1 MRWVTNRA
9 GSSVEPGPPGKV
21 VRVHPE
27 GSEGSAEDDR
37 AVAVVGAACRL
48 PGGISDLAGLW
59 EALEQGRDLITR
71 VPGDR
76 FETARFVDESARR
89 PGKSYTAAGGFLDDI
104 AGFDAGYFGI
114 SPREAAQMDPQ
125 QRMLLEMTA
134 EALDDA
140 AIDPA
145 SLAGSDTAVYV
156 GVSDASYGAQQM
168 LRIEGVDAYTMAG
181 GAASIAANRISYAFD
196 LRGPSM
202 AVDTACSSA
211 LVALDRACRTLR
223 EGTSRTAV
231 SAGVNVLL
239 SPYPYVGFSQA
250 SMLSPH
256 GRCASFS
263 AAADGYVRA
272 EGGGVV
278 VLKLLRDALADGDR
292 IHGVILASAAN
303 SDGRTAGLALPNP
316 RAQEALLTSVYAQA
330 GVDPDDVV
338 YLEAHGTGTP
348 AGDPAECE
356 AIGRALGT
364 RRRTG
369 ALPIGSVKSN
379 LGHLEPASGMA
390 GLFKALLVL
399 RHGRIPATLHA
410 LPLNPGIDFEGLGL
424 APATQARSVGE
435 VPGRPV
441 AGVNSFGFGGANAH
455 AVVAAPPA
463 PPRRA
468 RHAAD
473 RTCTLPFV
481 VSARTPEALAQAA
494 ARTAERL
501 AQAGPEEFYDLAHTS
516 CARRGKHPYRAAVL
530 ADGPDEAAQALGR
543 LARRS
548 ALPAQPAP
556 AGPAVEAVTGEAVR
570 QGRVAF
576 AFSGNGSQWAG
587 MGADLLAT
595 EPAFRAAVEAVDE
608 ALAPRLGWSVARELA
623 QPSPG
628 RLKATEVAQP
638 LLFTLQTGVVAVLR
652 AHGITPSA
660 VLGHSVGEV
669 AAAYAAGALTL
680 DQAAWVIAERSR
692 AQAAVA
698 GCGRMAAVGMSRE
711 QAEDL
716 LAGYPGLEIAGVNTR
731 RDVTVAG
738 PRKQLY
744 RLLGSL
750 AGQGVVCAELDL
762 DHAFHSA
769 AMDPLRAP
777 LHRALDGLDP
787 SPVRVP
793 LLSTVTGAAVEGT
806 GLDAEYWW
814 RNVREPVLFADAV
827 EQALGL
833 GADIF
838 LEIGPQPVLQSYLRR
853 ITAAHDAPGLR
864 AVTRTLR
871 KGDDGVRALRTAVA
885 ALLAAGAEA
894 DWSACFP
901 RPGRVASLPA
911 YPWQRERHWS
921 GGPESWVRSSGDGRT
936 EHPLLGERMPAPLP
950 VWHGAV
956 EPARLGWVAD
966 HKLGGSV
973 VMPATA
979 YVEMALA
986 AGRRVLDTAVEADHL
1001 EFVRPLFVPWGEP
1014 GRVHTQVS
1022 FDPEDGVVLIS
1033 STDDQVTAQR
1043 RHARGRVRARW
1054 GRPPAPVDLV
1064 AARARCGRR
1073 VGGEEHYRQV
1083 GEAGLGYGPS
1093 FRVLDELWAGEDEV
1107 VAAYSDPGPL
1117 EGLDVSPAL
1126 LDGAVQTGAPL
1137 LDEEVLAGHTYL
1149 PAAMDAVR
1157 VWRSPAPKGAV
1168 HLRERGRTATEV
1180 CWDITVTDEDGTVA
1194 VELKGCRM
1202 RRLTGARRTPVT
1214 RQETVLR
1221 AAPRPGGPHPAPV
1234 AAPQEIA
1241 ERAASRILALRRD
1254 WRTTGYPRFAA
1265 RLQQAAAHAYA
1276 TALPGLLPDGNGSFT
1291 VGDLVAGGM
1300 LPGHRQ
1306 AMELMLASMARYGL
1320 VRQEP
1325 DGRWLREAAPR
1336 DAIGMLR
1343 EALRDQPAFA
1353 TELTLVVRQFL
1364 HLGDVLRGA
1373 RDPQDLLGVEGAT
1386 SSLEQL
1392 YDVAPLLRF
1401 HNRVAQALVREAVA
1415 SLPADR
1421 PLRVLEIGAGT
1432 GGTTAALLPLL
1443 PADRTRYLFTD
1454 VSSSCFARARQRFAA
1469 YDFVDYRTFDAD
1481 ADPAGQDLPG
1491 DFDLVVAAG
1500 SLHASADLEAAV
1512 RRVASLTAPGGLLL
1526 VLESHDPLVLMPFFG
1541 TLEGFWH
1548 RNDAGLRPRSPLLGR
1563 EEWGELLARCG
1574 FTGTVRTGDDAEPA
1588 REDFSV
1594 FLTARAGRPVP
1605 PAALPAAGIGTAW
1618 VIASEAPEEDG
1629 LVGATAGLLR
1639 AADAVEVHTTVAGAD
1654 PAAWAPLLSR
1664 ETVIVLVLA
1673 PAGADDPRELVERAT
1688 RRGAVL
1694 RALAVACGRLT
1705 GSESISLWLVTR
1717 PCGAVP
1723 EPGGQGPAPAD
1734 AAAWGMAQCFANEQ
1748 ASLTTRRLSLA
1759 RSGDTATDAD
1769 RLARELLAPSEES
1782 EVVLTEGGGRFVPRD
1797 REFARPLVPA
1807 SAVDAFALEVR
1818 EPGLSF
1824 RPAWV
1829 EAQRPAPGP
1838 GQVLITVRAAA
1849 LNYRDVVLATGALAG
1864 EDTADGRFDAVYGLE
1879 CAGTVAA
1886 VGPGVTGFAVGERV
1900 FASGTDCLASHM
1912 VTSADAVAKIPDGT
1926 GFAEAAT
1933 LPAVFLTVHYGLGW
1947 QAGLAAGETVLVHG
1961 GAGGVGLAALQ
1972 YARLHGAQVIA
1983 TAGSPA
1989 KRDLLRALGVE
2000 HVLDSRS
2007 LAFAGR
2013 VRELTGGRGVDVVLN
2028 SLAGEAVSRSL
2039 ELLRPGGRFVEL
2051 GKRDILEN
2059 NRLLLRPFE
2068 RDLAFFGVNLLAL
2081 LADPGRAASL
2091 FAEVKERIQ
2100 AGDYRPL
2107 PHTVFPAARAD
2118 EAFRLLQHSRHIGKV
2133 VVSFDPLDEPA
2144 LVEPLVRTPRLDAGA
2159 TYLVTGGLGGYGAA
2173 TAHWLADH
2181 GARHVALVGRR
2192 GERTPGCEALLAALE
2207 RRGVR
2212 AVPYAADVADPASMR
2227 RVVEEIDAGGHRLR
2241 GVVHCAMHL
2250 DDAPLDELTDDRFRA
2265 VLAPKAGGA
2274 AVLDALTRGR
2284 EDLELFL
2291 VFSSV
2296 AARVG
2301 QVTQAPYAAG
2311 NLFLEALVRR
2321 RRHDGEAGLAVGWG
2335 ALGGTGYVARNG
2347 LARALESGG
2356 VEALSPREVF
2366 DAAGVLL
2373 SDGTEVAG
2381 VGRYNWARMRACLPA
2396 LGAPRYGQ
2404 LVPEPDEETGR
2415 THEEIVQ
2422 ALSAMSPAD
2431 ALHALTASLVRILAD
2446 ILHLDP
2452 GRIDPAR
2459 RIEDY
2464 GVDSLMA
2471 AELLAALRRRFDV
2484 QVPPMELMRS
2494 GGTILDMARIV
2505 QLRLGLGAE
2514 PVAPPSAPGT
2524 GPATA
2529 SRPGVPPQPGPAT
2542 DPAGQAPC

>member
-1 MRWVTNRA
+1 M
-9 GSSVEPGPPGKV
+9 
-21 VRVHPE
+21 HPE
-27 GSEGSAEDDR
+27 GSEGSAENDR

-71 VPGDR
+71 VPDDR

-89 PGKSYTAAGGFLDDI
+89 AGKSYTAAGGFLDDV

-145 SLAGSDTAVYV
+145 ALAGSDTAVYV

-168 LRIEGVDAYTMAG
+168 LRIEGVDAYTMTG

-316 RAQEALLTSVYAQA
+316 RAQEALLTSVYEQA

-356 AIGRALGT
+356 AIGRALGA

-399 RHGRIPATLHA
+399 RHGRIPASLHA

-424 APATQARSVGE
+424 APATEARPVGE
-435 VPGRPV
+435 AQGQGRPV
-441 AGVNSFGFGGANAH
+441 VGVNSFGFGGANAH
-455 AVVAAPPA
+455 AVVAAAPA
-463 PPRRA
+463 APRRA
-468 RHAAD
+468 RHAAG
-473 RTCTLPFV
+473 RARTLPFV

-501 AQAGPEEFYDLAHTS
+501 AQTGPDDFYDLAHTS

-530 ADGPDEAAQALGR
+530 ADGPQEAAQALGR

-548 ALPAQPAP
+548 ALPPQPAP
-556 AGPAVEAVTGEAVR
+556 AGPAAEAVTGEAVR
-570 QGRVAF
+570 QGRIAF

-587 MGADLLAT
+587 MGADLLAA

-608 ALAPRLGWSVARELA
+608 VLAPRLGWSVVRELTQA
-623 QPSPG
+623 SPG

-711 QAEDL
+711 QAADL

-738 PRKQLY
+738 PQKQLY
-744 RLLGSL
+744 RLLGDL
-750 AGQGVVCAELDL
+750 AGQSVVCAELDL

-769 AMDPLRAP
+769 AMDPLREP
-777 LHRALDGLDP
+777 LHEALAGLSP

-793 LLSTVTGAAVEGT
+793 LLSTVTGEPLEGPE
-806 GLDAEYWW
+806 LDADYWW

-827 EQALGL
+827 EQALGR
-833 GADIF
+833 GADVF
-838 LEIGPQPVLQSYLRR
+838 LEVGPQPVLQSYLRR

-871 KGDDGVRALRTAVA
+871 KGDDGVRALHTAVA
-885 ALLAAGAEA
+885 SLLAAGAEA
-894 DWSACFP
+894 DWSARFP

-921 GGPESWVRSSGDGRT
+921 GGPESWVRSSGEGRT

-956 EPARLGWVAD
+956 EPARLPWVAD
-966 HKLGGSV
+966 HRLAGSV

-986 AGRRVLDTAVEADHL
+986 AGRQVLDTAVEADHL

-1014 GRVHTQVS
+1014 GTVHTQVS

-1054 GRPPAPVDLV
+1054 GQPPAPVDL
-1064 AARARCGRR
+1064 AGARARCGRR

-1093 FRVLDELWAGEDEV
+1093 FQVLTELWAGEGEV
-1107 VAAYSDPGPL
+1107 VAAYGDPGPL
-1117 EGLDVSPAL
+1117 EGLGVSPAL

-1137 LDEEVLAGHTYL
+1137 LDDEILAGYTYL

-1168 HLRERGRTATEV
+1168 HVRERGRTATEV

-1221 AAPRPGGPHPAPV
+1221 AAPRPGAPQGTGPV

-1241 ERAASRILALRRD
+1241 ERAAGRILALRRD
-1254 WRTTGYPRFAA
+1254 WRAAGYPRFAA

-1276 TALPGLLPDGNGSFT
+1276 TALPGLLPEGEGSFT

-1300 LPGHRQ
+1300 LPRHRQ
-1306 AMELMLASMARYGL
+1306 AMELMLTAMTQYGL
-1320 VRQEP
+1320 VRQDP

-1336 DAIGMLR
+1336 CAIGMLR
-1343 EALRDQPAFA
+1343 EALRDQPAFS

-1364 HLGDVLRGA
+1364 HLGDVLRGT
-1373 RDPQDLLGVEGAT
+1373 RDPLDLLGVEGAT

-1392 YDVAPLLRF
+1392 YDVAPVLRF
-1401 HNRVAQALVREAVA
+1401 HNRVAQALVREIVA
-1415 SLPADR
+1415 SLPDDR

-1443 PADRTRYLFTD
+1443 PAGRTRYLFTD
-1454 VSSSCFARARQRFAA
+1454 VSSSFFARARQRFAA
-1469 YDFVDYRTFDAD
+1469 YDFVDYRAFDVD

-1491 DFDLVVAAG
+1491 GGFDLVIAAN
-1500 SLHASADLEAAV
+1500 SLHTSTDLEAAV
-1512 RRVASLTAPGGLLL
+1512 RRVAALTAPGGRLLM
-1526 VLESHDPLVLMPFFG
+1526 LESHDPLFLLPFFG
-1541 TLEGFWH
+1541 TLESFWN
-1548 RNDAGLRPRSPLLGR
+1548 RTDTGLRPRSPLLGR
-1563 EEWGELLARCG
+1563 EEWAELLARCG

-1588 REDFSV
+1588 CEDFSV
-1594 FLTARAGRPVP
+1594 FLSARADRPVRP
-1605 PAALPAAGIGTAW
+1605 PALPAAGIGTAW
-1618 VIASEAPEEDG
+1618 VLASEAPEEDG

-1639 AADAVEVHTTVAGAD
+1639 AADAVEVHTTVAGED
-1654 PAAWAPLLSR
+1654 PDAWAPLLSR

-1673 PAGADDPRELVERAT
+1673 PAGADDPVEVVERAT
-1688 RRGAVL
+1688 RRSAVL
-1694 RALAVACGRLT
+1694 RALAVACGRLH

-1723 EPGGQGPAPAD
+1723 EPGPADSSPAD
-1734 AAAWGMAQCFANEQ
+1734 AAAWGMAQCFGNEQ
-1748 ASLTTRRLSLA
+1748 AALTTRRLSLA
-1759 RSGDTATDAD
+1759 RCGDTAADAD
-1769 RLARELLAPSEES
+1769 RLARELLAPSDES
-1782 EVVLTEGGGRFVPRD
+1782 EVVLTRGGGRFVPRD
-1797 REFARPLVPA
+1797 RDFPRPLVPS
-1807 SAVDAFALEVR
+1807 SAVGAFALEVR

-1829 EAQRPAPGP
+1829 ETPRPAPGP
-1838 GQVLITVRAAA
+1838 GQVLIAVRAAA

-1864 EDTADGRFDAVYGLE
+1864 EDSADGRFEAAYGLE
-1879 CAGTVAA
+1879 CAGTVTA
-1886 VGPGVTGFAVGERV
+1886 VGPGVTGIAVGEWV
-1900 FASGTDCLASHM
+1900 FASGSDCLASHM
-1912 VTSADAVAKIPDGT
+1912 VTSADAVARIPDGT

-1947 QAGLAAGETVLVHG
+1947 QAGLSAGETVLVHG

-2107 PHTVFPAARAD
+2107 PHTVFPAARAE

-2144 LVEPLVRTPRLDAGA
+2144 LVEPLARAPRFDPGA

-2181 GARHVALVGRR
+2181 GARHLALVGRR
-2192 GERTPGCEALLAALE
+2192 GARTPGCEVLLADLE
-2207 RRGVR
+2207 KRGVR
-2212 AVPYAADVADPASMR
+2212 AVPYAADVADLPSMR

-2250 DDAPLDELTDDRFRA
+2250 DDAPLEELTDDRFRA

-2291 VFSSV
+2291 MFSSV

-2311 NLFLEALVRR
+2311 NLFLEAMVRR
-2321 RRHDGEAGLAVGWG
+2321 RRRDGEAGLAVGWG

-2356 VEALSPREVF
+2356 LETLSPREVF

-2381 VGRYNWARMRACLPA
+2381 AGRYNWARLRGCLPA
-2396 LGAPRYGQ
+2396 LDAPRYRQ

-2431 ALHALTASLVRILAD
+2431 ALHALAGNLVRILAD

-2452 GRIDPAR
+2452 GRIDPSR
-2459 RIEDY
+2459 RLEDY

-2471 AELLAALRRRFDV
+2471 AELLATLRRRFDV

-2494 GGTILDMARIV
+2494 GGTVLDMARIV
-2505 QLRLGLGAE
+2505 QLRLGLGAGTAALQ
-2514 PVAPPSAPGT
+2514 PAAPDSGSAAAP
-2524 GPATA
+2524 
-2529 SRPGVPPQPGPAT
+2529 RPGVPTQPGPAA

>member
-1 MRWVTNRA
+1 M
-9 GSSVEPGPPGKV
+9 
-21 VRVHPE
+21 HPE
-27 GSEGSAEDDR
+27 GSEGSAENDR

-76 FETARFVDESARR
+76 FETSRFVDESARR

-104 AGFDAGYFGI
+104 AGFDAAYFGI

-140 AIDPA
+140 AIDPVT
-145 SLAGSDTAVYV
+145 LAGSDTAVYV

-256 GRCASFS
+256 GRCAPFS

-292 IHGVILASAAN
+292 VHGVILASAAN

-316 RAQEALLTSVYAQA
+316 RAQEALLTSVYEQA

-356 AIGRALGT
+356 AVGRALGA

-399 RHGRIPATLHA
+399 RHGRIPASLHA

-424 APATQARSVGE
+424 APATEARPVGE
-435 VPGRPV
+435 VRGRPV

-455 AVVAAPPA
+455 AVVAAAPA
-463 PPRRA
+463 PARRA
-468 RHAAD
+468 RHAAGGPG
-473 RTCTLPFV
+473 TLPFV

-501 AQAGPEEFYDLAHTS
+501 GQAGPEEFYDLAHTS
-516 CARRGKHPYRAAVL
+516 CARRGKHPYRAAVV
-530 ADGPDEAAQALGR
+530 AEGPQEAAQALGR

-548 ALPAQPAP
+548 ALPPQPAP
-556 AGPAVEAVTGEAVR
+556 PGPAVEAVTGEAVR
-570 QGRVAF
+570 QGRIAF

-587 MGADLLAT
+587 MGADLLAA

-623 QPSPG
+623 EPSPG
-628 RLKATEVAQP
+628 RLAATEVAQP

-711 QAEDL
+711 QAADL
-716 LAGYPGLEIAGVNTR
+716 LTGYPGLEIAGVNTR

-738 PRKQLY
+738 PRNQLY
-744 RLLGSL
+744 RLLGDL

-769 AMDPLRAP
+769 AMDPLRTP
-777 LHRALDGLDP
+777 LHKALAGLSP

-793 LLSTVTGAAVEGT
+793 LLSTVTGDVLEGPE
-806 GLDAEYWW
+806 LDAEYWW

-827 EQALGL
+827 ERALGR
-833 GADIF
+833 GADVF

-853 ITAAHDAPGLR
+853 ITAAHDAPGPR
-864 AVTRTLR
+864 AVTPTLR
-871 KGDDGVRALRTAVA
+871 KGDDGVRAMRTAVA

-894 DWSACFP
+894 DWSARFP

-956 EPARLGWVAD
+956 EPARLAWVAD
-966 HKLGGSV
+966 HRLGGAV

-1054 GRPPAPVDLV
+1054 GRPPAPVDLA

-1093 FRVLDELWAGEDEV
+1093 FQVLGELWAGAGEV
-1107 VAAYSDPGPL
+1107 VAFYSDPGPL
-1117 EGLDVSPAL
+1117 EGLDISPAL

-1137 LDEEVLAGHTYL
+1137 LEEEVLEGHTYL
-1149 PAAMDAVR
+1149 PAAIDAVR
-1157 VWRSPAPKGAV
+1157 VWRGPAPKGAV

-1180 CWDITVTDEDGTVA
+1180 CWDITVTDEDGTVT

-1221 AAPRPGGPHPAPV
+1221 AAPRPGAPLEPGPV

-1254 WRTTGYPRFAA
+1254 WRSAGYPRFAA
-1265 RLQQAAAHAYA
+1265 RLQEAAAHAYA
-1276 TALPGLLPDGNGSFT
+1276 AALDGLLPEGAGWFT

-1306 AMELMLASMARYGL
+1306 AMELMLTAMTQYGL
-1320 VRQEP
+1320 ARRDP
-1325 DGRWLREAAPR
+1325 DGRWLRQAPPGC
-1336 DAIGMLR
+1336 AIGMLR
-1343 EALRDQPAFA
+1343 EALREQPAFS

-1364 HLGDVLRGA
+1364 HLGEILRGA

-1386 SSLEQL
+1386 SSLEQFH
-1392 YDVAPLLRF
+1392 DVAPVMRF
-1401 HNRVAQALVREAVA
+1401 HNRVAQTLVREIVA

-1454 VSSSCFARARQRFAA
+1454 VSSSFFARARQRFAA
-1469 YDFVDYRTFDAD
+1469 YDFVDYRTFDVD
-1481 ADPAGQDLPG
+1481 TDPAGQDLPG
-1491 DFDLVVAAG
+1491 GGFDLVVAAG
-1500 SLHASADLEAAV
+1500 SLHPSTDLEAAV
-1512 RRVASLTAPGGLLL
+1512 RRVASLTAPGGRLL
-1526 VLESHDPLVLMPFFG
+1526 VLESHDPLFLLPFFG
-1541 TLEGFWH
+1541 TLESFWH
-1548 RNDAGLRPRSPLLGR
+1548 RTDTGLRPHSPLLGR
-1563 EEWGELLARCG
+1563 EEWARLLARCG

-1588 REDFSV
+1588 CEDFSV
-1594 FLTARAGRPVP
+1594 FLTARAGGPVQ
-1605 PAALPAAGIGTAW
+1605 ASALPAAGIGTAW
-1618 VIASEAPEEDG
+1618 VVAAETPEEDA
-1629 LVGATAGLLR
+1629 LVGAAAGLLR
-1639 AADAVEVHTTVAGAD
+1639 AADAVEVHTTVASED
-1654 PAAWAPLLSR
+1654 PGAWAPLLSR

-1673 PAGADDPRELVERAT
+1673 PAGAGGPGEVVERAV
-1688 RRGAVL
+1688 RRSAVL

-1705 GSESISLWLVTR
+1705 GSQSVSLWLVTR

-1723 EPGGQGPAPAD
+1723 EPGSPGPAPAD
-1734 AAAWGMAQCFANEQ
+1734 AAAWGTAQSFANEQ

-1759 RSGDTATDAD
+1759 RSGDTAADAE
-1769 RLARELLAPSEES
+1769 RLARELLAPSEET
-1782 EVVLTEGGGRFVPRD
+1782 EVVLTRSGGRFVPRERD
-1797 REFARPLVPA
+1797 FPRPLVP
-1807 SAVDAFALEVR
+1807 SPAVGAFALEVR
-1818 EPGLSF
+1818 DPGLSF

-1829 EAQRPAPGP
+1829 ERKRPVPGP
-1838 GQVLITVRAAA
+1838 GQVLVAVRAAA

-1864 EDTADGRFDAVYGLE
+1864 EDSADGRFDAVYGLE

-1886 VGPGVTGFAVGERV
+1886 VGPGVTGIAVGERV
-1900 FASGTDCLASHM
+1900 FASGSHCLASHM
-1912 VTSADAVAKIPDGT
+1912 VTSADAVARIPDGT

-1972 YARLHGAQVIA
+1972 YARLHGANVIA

-2091 FAEVKERIQ
+2091 FAEVTERVR

-2107 PHTVFPAARAD
+2107 PHTVFPAARAE

-2144 LVEPLVRTPRLDAGA
+2144 LVEPRSRAPHLDAGA

-2181 GARHVALVGRR
+2181 GARHLALVGRR
-2192 GERTPGCEALLAALE
+2192 GERTPGCETLLAGLE
-2207 RRGVR
+2207 RRGVH
-2212 AVPYAADVADPASMR
+2212 AVPYAADVADLPSMR

-2250 DDAPLDELTDDRFRA
+2250 DDAPLEELTDERFRA

-2284 EDLELFL
+2284 EDLQLFL
-2291 VFSSV
+2291 MFSSV

-2321 RRHDGEAGLAVGWG
+2321 RRRDGEPGLAVGWG

-2356 VEALSPREVF
+2356 VEALTPREVF

-2381 VGRYNWARMRACLPA
+2381 VGRYNWARLRACLPS
-2396 LGAPRYGQ
+2396 LGAPRYRQ

-2431 ALHALTASLVRILAD
+2431 ALQALAGSLVRILAD
-2446 ILHLDP
+2446 VLHLDP

-2459 RIEDY
+2459 RLEDY

-2471 AELLAALRRRFDV
+2471 AELLATLRRRFDV

-2494 GGTILDMARIV
+2494 GGTVLDMARIV
-2505 QLRLGLGAE
+2505 QLRLGPGTDPGA
-2514 PVAPPSAPGT
+2514 PQPAPGA
-2524 GPATA
+2524 GPAP
-2529 SRPGVPPQPGPAT
+2529 RPGVPTQPGPAG

>member
-1 MRWVTNRA
+1 M
-9 GSSVEPGPPGKV
+9 
-21 VRVHPE
+21 HPE
-27 GSEGSAEDDR
+27 GSEGSAENDR

-48 PGGISDLAGLW
+48 PGGIGDLAGLW
-59 EALEQGRDLITR
+59 EALEQGRDLVTR
-71 VPGDR
+71 VPADR

-140 AIDPA
+140 AIDPVT
-145 SLAGSDTAVYV
+145 LAGSDTAVYV
-156 GVSDASYGAQQM
+156 GVSDTSYGAQQM

-316 RAQEALLTSVYAQA
+316 RAQEALLTSVYEQA

-348 AGDPAECE
+348 AGDPVECE

-364 RRRTG
+364 RRSTG

-399 RHGRIPATLHA
+399 RHGVIPASLHA

-424 APATQARSVGE
+424 APATEARPVGE
-435 VPGRPV
+435 VRGRPV

-455 AVVAAPPA
+455 AVVAAAPA
-463 PPRRA
+463 PARRA
-468 RHAAD
+468 RHAAGGP
-473 RTCTLPFV
+473 RTLPFV

-501 AQAGPEEFYDLAHTS
+501 GQAGPEEFYDLAHTS
-516 CARRGKHPYRAAVL
+516 CARRGKHPYRAAVV
-530 ADGPDEAAQALGR
+530 ADGPQEAAQALGR

-548 ALPAQPAP
+548 ALPPQPAP

-570 QGRVAF
+570 QGRIAF

-587 MGADLLAT
+587 MGADLLAA

-608 ALAPRLGWSVARELA
+608 VLAPRLGWSVARELA
-623 QPSPG
+623 EPSPG
-628 RLKATEVAQP
+628 RLAATEVAQP

-711 QAEDL
+711 QAAEL
-716 LAGYPGLEIAGVNTR
+716 LTGYPGLEIAGVNTR

-744 RLLGSL
+744 RLLGHL
-750 AGQGVVCAELDL
+750 AGQSVVCAELDL

-777 LHRALDGLDP
+777 LHKALAGLSP

-793 LLSTVTGAAVEGT
+793 LLSTVTGDVLEGPE
-806 GLDAEYWW
+806 LDAEYWW

-827 EQALGL
+827 EQALGR
-833 GADIF
+833 GADVF

-871 KGDDGVRALRTAVA
+871 KGDDGVRAMRTAVA

-894 DWSACFP
+894 DWSARFP

-956 EPARLGWVAD
+956 EPARLAWVAD
-966 HKLGGSV
+966 HRLGGSV

-1001 EFVRPLFVPWGEP
+1001 DFVRPLFVPWGEP

-1033 STDDQVTAQR
+1033 STDDQVTGQR

-1054 GRPPAPVDLV
+1054 GRPPAPVDLA

-1073 VGGEEHYRQV
+1073 VSGEEHYRQV

-1093 FRVLDELWAGEDEV
+1093 FRVLGELWAGEGEV
-1107 VAAYSDPGPL
+1107 VAFYSDPGPL
-1117 EGLDVSPAL
+1117 EGLEVSPAL

-1137 LDEEVLAGHTYL
+1137 LDAEVLAGHTYL

-1180 CWDITVTDEDGTVA
+1180 CWDITVTDEDGTVT
-1194 VELKGCRM
+1194 VELRGCRM

-1221 AAPRPGGPHPAPV
+1221 AAPRPGAPLEPGPV
-1234 AAPQEIA
+1234 AVPQEIA
-1241 ERAASRILALRRD
+1241 ERAAGRVLALRRD
-1254 WRTTGYPRFAA
+1254 WRSAGYPRFAA
-1265 RLQQAAAHAYA
+1265 RLQEAAAHAYA
-1276 TALPGLLPDGNGSFT
+1276 AALDGLLPEGEGWFT

-1306 AMELMLASMARYGL
+1306 AMELMLTAMTQYGL
-1320 VRQEP
+1320 ARQDA
-1325 DGRWLREAAPR
+1325 DGRWLREAAPGC
-1336 DAIGMLR
+1336 AIGMLR
-1343 EALRDQPAFA
+1343 EALREQPAFS

-1392 YDVAPLLRF
+1392 YDVAPVLRF
-1401 HNRVAQALVREAVA
+1401 HNRVAQTLVREIVA

-1432 GGTTAALLPLL
+1432 GGATAALLPLL

-1454 VSSSCFARARQRFAA
+1454 VSSSFFARARQRFAA
-1469 YDFVDYRTFDAD
+1469 YDFVDYRTFDVD
-1481 ADPAGQDLPG
+1481 ADPTGQDLPRG
-1491 DFDLVVAAG
+1491 GFDLVVAAN
-1500 SLHASADLEAAV
+1500 SLHTSADLEAAV

-1526 VLESHDPLVLMPFFG
+1526 MLESHDPLFLLPFFG
-1541 TLEGFWH
+1541 TLGSFWN
-1548 RNDAGLRPRSPLLGR
+1548 RTDTGLRLRSPLLGR
-1563 EEWGELLARCG
+1563 EEWAELLARCG

-1588 REDFSV
+1588 CEDFSV
-1594 FLTARAGRPVP
+1594 FLTARAGGPVR

-1618 VIASEAPEEDG
+1618 VVASETPEEDA
-1629 LVGATAGLLR
+1629 LARTTAGLLR
-1639 AADAVEVHTTVAGAD
+1639 AADAVEVHTTVAGED
-1654 PAAWAPLLSR
+1654 PGAWAPLLSR

-1673 PAGADDPRELVERAT
+1673 PAGADAPGDVVERAT
-1688 RRGAVL
+1688 RRSAVL

-1705 GSESISLWLVTR
+1705 GSESVSLWLVTR

-1723 EPGGQGPAPAD
+1723 EPGSPGPSPAD
-1734 AAAWGMAQCFANEQ
+1734 AAAWGMAQSFANEQ

-1759 RSGDTATDAD
+1759 RSGDTAADAE
-1769 RLARELLAPSEES
+1769 RLARELLAPSEET
-1782 EVVLTEGGGRFVPRD
+1782 EVVLTRGGGRFVPRD
-1797 REFARPLVPA
+1797 RDFPRPLVP
-1807 SAVDAFALEVR
+1807 SPAVDAFALEVR
-1818 EPGLSF
+1818 DPGLSF
-1824 RPAWV
+1824 RPVWV
-1829 EAQRPAPGP
+1829 ETQRPVPGP
-1838 GQVLITVRAAA
+1838 GQVLVAVRAAA

-1886 VGPGVTGFAVGERV
+1886 VGPGVTGFSVGDRV
-1900 FASGTDCLASHM
+1900 FASGSDCLASHM
-1912 VTSADAVAKIPDGT
+1912 VTSADAVARIPDGT

-1972 YARLHGAQVIA
+1972 YARLHGAHVIA

-2091 FAEVKERIQ
+2091 FAEVAERVR

-2107 PHTVFPAARAD
+2107 PHTVFPAARAE

-2144 LVEPLVRTPRLDAGA
+2144 LVEPRFRAPCLDAGA

-2181 GARHVALVGRR
+2181 GARHLALVGRK
-2192 GERTPGCEALLAALE
+2192 GERTPGCESLLADLE

-2212 AVPYAADVADPASMR
+2212 AVPHAADVADLPAMR

-2250 DDAPLDELTDDRFRA
+2250 DDAPLEELTDERFRA

-2274 AVLDALTRGR
+2274 AVLDALTRDR
-2284 EDLELFL
+2284 ADLQLFL
-2291 VFSSV
+2291 MFSSV

-2301 QVTQAPYAAG
+2301 QITQAPYAAG

-2321 RRHDGEAGLAVGWG
+2321 RRRDGRPGLAVGWG

-2347 LARALESGG
+2347 LARALESSG
-2356 VEALSPREVF
+2356 VEALTPREVF

-2381 VGRYNWARMRACLPA
+2381 VGRYNWARLRACLPS
-2396 LGAPRYGQ
+2396 LGAPRYRQ
-2404 LVPEPDEETGR
+2404 LVPEPDAETGR

-2422 ALSAMSPAD
+2422 SLSAMSPAD
-2431 ALHALTASLVRILAD
+2431 ALHALAGNLVRILAD

-2452 GRIDPAR
+2452 GRIDPSR
-2459 RIEDY
+2459 RLEEY

-2471 AELLAALRRRFDV
+2471 AELLATLRRRFDV

-2494 GGTILDMARIV
+2494 GGTVLDMARIV
-2505 QLRLGLGAE
+2505 QLRLGLGTD
-2514 PVAPPSAPGT
+2514 PVAPQPAPGA
-2524 GPATA
+2524 GPAP
-2529 SRPGVPPQPGPAT
+2529 RPGVPTQPGPAA
-2542 DPAGQAPC
+2542 DPAGQAGQAPC